1 MSEIGAWLDRHGLGQ
16 HAALFAAQDID
27 LAVLPALTDRDLK
40 ELGLSLGHR
49 RRLLTAIAALTG
61 HGTGAADRAG
71 DAGNNECRP
80 LTADPYPHFLWVR

>member
-49 RRLLTAIAALTG
+49 RI
-61 HGTGAADRAG
+61 DRPR
-71 DAGNNECRP
+71 NRRRRP
-80 LTADPYPHFLWVR
+80 GGRRRE